1 MEHPDRLGKYPI
13 TGVLGQGA
21 MGVVYKGFD
30 PVIQRPV
37 AIKTIHKQLVGG
49 GEDAS
54 GTSAAAR
61 FRNEAQAVGRLL
73 HPGIVAIYEYGEDD
87 STAFIAME
95 LVEGRT
101 LSQILDG
108 TPLLPKADVLRIMD
122 QLLAALDCAHHH
134 GVWHRDI
141 KPANILITSTG
152 QLKVTDFGIAR
163 IESAALTQVTATI
176 GTPGYMSPEQYRGEA
191 VDHRVDL
198 FACGVLLYRMLT
210 GEQPFK
216 GTVESVMYQI
226 LHRDPPPPSQVPGAL
241 RAAFYDGIAAKA
253 LCKDRQSRF
262 ASAAQFRSALAQRV
276 ESIPEAEA
284 QTTVIVAHTR
294 PAPPEG
300 LAGSQ
305 PAPAPTAAL
314 QSATLPPG
322 WTAEELGRIELALA
336 SFVGPVARV
345 FVRQAAKNC
354 RDLPA
359 LTQAV
364 CSHLPSEFDRQR
376 FLTRMAD
383 SGIRTHVGAAPA
395 ATPDGGTWGATP
407 QPGTGTAAVP
417 VAPEVVSRS
426 LKVLTSHIG
435 PIAAII
441 VKKASAKAPTEEQFF
456 QMLAEQA
463 AEGAERDRLLKALR
477 QKG

>member
-1 MEHPDRLGKYPI
+1 
-13 TGVLGQGA
+13 
-21 MGVVYKGFD
+21 
-30 PVIQRPV
+30 
-37 AIKTIHKQLVGG
+37 
-49 GEDAS
+49 
-54 GTSAAAR
+54 
-61 FRNEAQAVGRLL
+61 
-73 HPGIVAIYEYGEDD
+73 
-87 STAFIAME
+87 ME

-108 TPLLPKADVLRIMD
+108 TPLLPEADVLRIMD

-152 QLKVTDFGIAR
+152 QLKITDFGIAR

-191 VDHRVDL
+191 LDHRVDL

-226 LHRDPPPPSQVPGAL
+226 LHKDPPPPSQVPGAL
-241 RAAFYDGIAAKA
+241 RAAFYDSVAAKA
-253 LCKDRQSRF
+253 LSKDRQSRF

-284 QTTVIVAHTR
+284 QTTVIVAHTQ

-300 LAGSQ
+300 LAGKDPI
-305 PAPAPTAAL
+305 PAPAVAL

-336 SFVGPVARV
+336 SFIGPMARV

-354 RDLPA
+354 RDLPTLA
-359 LTQAV
+359 QAV
-364 CSHLPSEFDRQR
+364 SSHLPSEFDRQR

-383 SGIRTHVGAAPA
+383 SGIRTHVTAAPTAPTAPNSGTWA
-395 ATPDGGTWGATP
+395 ATQHAAAT
-407 QPGTGTAAVP
+407 TAAMP

-435 PIAAII
+435 PIATII

-456 QMLAEQA
+456 QMLAEHA
-463 AEGAERDRLLKALR
+463 ADGAERDRLLKALR